1 MARDAAVIIM
11 LIVIA
16 AAIPEIVGG
25 AVDAVKRRCKRGK
38 RRSDGADENEAPG
51 SERGAGADSEGTG

>member
-16 AAIPEIVGG
+16 AAIPEAVGG

-38 RRSDGADENEAPG
+38 RRSDGADENEAP
-51 SERGAGADSEGTG
+51 